1 MLSRIIR
8 FRLKTLL
15 LLIAICAC
23 VMWFSLAFIAPRKR
37 ERDAFRELGTRVLY
51 CGSVF
56 DGPNFLT
63 STSLKNDAFFH
74 RFWHLQIRLEA
85 NDVDRS
91 KLIRLL
97 KEFHSLTKLEI
108 VAGDPLPQTETIIED
123 ALIEFQTE
131 LPGVSVTRMP

>member
-1 MLSRIIR
+1 VL
-8 FRLKTLL
+8 
-15 LLIAICAC
+15 
-23 VMWFSLAFIAPRKR
+23 WFSLEFITPRKR

-51 CGSVF
+51 SGSVF

-63 STSLKNDAFFH
+63 STSFKNDAFFH

-131 LPGVSVTRMP
+131 LPNVSVTRLP